1 MKGYWITCVRRVL
14 KLSCLDGN
22 IQLQIMAHGLSKEEL
37 DEQFEEFLKESLS
50 DDSLGNSKKKSSI
63 LETLGQPRKRE
74 TKKKDSVPWWISE
87 EDSDDGEFQARFV
100 KVKKEKKILES
111 HAEIVE
117 NSEQKNPHSNSEAV
131 APPKPSSSA
140 SRSKALSKFKML
152 EKFHKNKK
160 ESYFNEEEGSLAS
173 DSPDN
178 SEGNKFTVC
187 YMMLKSENGLI
198 LKVLPR
204 QTRTK
209 EGMLGAKEKFVKIQ
223 NASQS
228 MGEGYENMHVEK
240 LQLQESN
247 GVAAS
252 LSKDSLETNDSVLA
266 SGPNEGIV
274 GVGLDTL
281 EEQEEKEIFFAKLE
295 QEASSTI
302 DYSRLN
308 KEMDSNDSVVLAPF
322 VRNEKNEKGEEEP
335 AHEEKSGSY
344 SEDFEEEADA
354 NTAFK
359 TEESQVDQNIVSG
372 VALSPQEQEEA
383 SAGMLAK
390 VVLLDSQ
397 DSTTELQ
404 KAIETSDVALGE
416 HYLCEE
422 VSGTEI
428 NEAGA
433 SYGQTTSDIEA
444 LHQAYHHIDQSLQ
457 DTDEQKLQDS
467 PVAVSE
473 CLVQGVSQNNDIYSK
488 NMSTIES
495 DLPTVEELMKP
506 IKGHAC
512 NIGSFAA
519 EPESAVKLIGS
530 TANDLVSHLP
540 FEEQQN
546 NTVWDTNSFDKFN
559 RKESI
564 FLRIAVSDDNFQRVT
579 EKEIQTSEIEP
590 NVLEE
595 KIVQESPLL
604 QQESKTEQALQS
616 SLKNEKLESMAT
628 KTMVYKNIRSPA
640 PLHKKKSSYGP
651 HGVARS
657 SGYGKSTSLSKQSFP
672 ADEKKT
678 PKENFKKTGVKAKSP
693 ADRLR
698 SKAFF
703 ATRIIKSAAN
713 EPTTKRS
720 INRVRSGQSVVN
732 NLGHQ
737 AVDYCR
743 QYQHDLSFS
752 PIKSCDREL
761 YLLKRVQDTEEDLNK
776 ARDLIQQLTS
786 TVSQKEKEI
795 ETKLVELKTQHEKE
809 LSRLGQENYIL
820 QSKLRSMEELTK
832 EKSWTHHTATVP
844 VTEEKLAQIKKE
856 IEDQE
861 VIIQG
866 YQQENERLYKKMK
879 ELQIENKKNEER
891 MFKENQ
897 CLMSELI
904 ALREKI
910 EKTNIQSQILRD
922 SEGARSQSFTELISE
937 LCAARKEEAKLQ
949 EEIRRLKQ
957 DKQALEV
964 DLGQAKKE
972 RDLAKVQ
979 IASTSGEKSYE
990 FKVMEESYKQEI
1002 TNLKRRL
1009 QWYAENQDLLD
1020 KDAARLKD
1028 ARGEIEKLK
1037 LEVEKLRAEAG
1048 DQSAQQKKRLR
1059 DRAADAKRI
1068 QDLERQIKEMEGILK
1083 RRYPNSLPALIYA
1096 AAATEKT
1103 NDISAKANTVD
1114 FLEKRIKKLE
1124 TELEGKDD
1132 EAKKSLRAMEQQF
1145 QKIKIQYEQRLVELE
1160 QLLAYKFM
1168 SEPSK
1173 LNGDKAYSTELE
1185 QELQNLKTT
1194 HQITVKNLQTEI
1206 ENLKSQN
1213 FQLKLRSKKDNK
1225 DLESTDSQM
1234 KQGNTKD
1241 RLLKL
1246 NEELVIKNKEI
1257 QDLTK
1262 TVEKLQKERMVM
1274 LSDDNLRNK
1283 TDNKENSTE
1292 TLRKNTS
1299 AADKRNSSKREPF
1312 LSIFSDDK
1320 IYQPQTFS
1328 DSNLSEVLQENAQL
1342 KEELERLSLEMNQ
1355 QRVKSQAKLAYSE
1368 NNIRR
1373 IQEDTAEY
1381 IASLKASHQ
1390 REVEKIL
1397 CQHAREHSTSKVAE
1411 LNSRISTQEILIKHL
1426 QEQISEQQRHQEAL
1440 LVSQMREELL
1450 QKEVTKLL
1458 EELREAKENQS
1469 PEMKHF
1475 LCLEKKI
1482 KHMETRHAE
1491 REQEIRKAAQL
1502 TQHVTEA
1509 RQTHEVEK
1517 WRRLAHRKNQ
1527 ELEKFR
1533 VELDSILDVL
1543 RELQKQGV
1551 VIPAPDSS
1559 GFSMTDSCWKT

>member
-1 MKGYWITCVRRVL
+1 
-14 KLSCLDGN
+14 
-22 IQLQIMAHGLSKEEL
+22 
-37 DEQFEEFLKESLS
+37 
-50 DDSLGNSKKKSSI
+50 
-63 LETLGQPRKRE
+63 
-74 TKKKDSVPWWISE
+74 
-87 EDSDDGEFQARFV
+87 
-100 KVKKEKKILES
+100 
-111 HAEIVE
+111 
-117 NSEQKNPHSNSEAV
+117 
-131 APPKPSSSA
+131 
-140 SRSKALSKFKML
+140 
-152 EKFHKNKK
+152 
-160 ESYFNEEEGSLAS
+160 
-173 DSPDN
+173 
-178 SEGNKFTVC
+178 
-187 YMMLKSENGLI
+187 
-198 LKVLPR
+198 
-204 QTRTK
+204 
-209 EGMLGAKEKFVKIQ
+209 MLGANGSFVRIQ
-223 NASQS
+223 NASQPV
-228 MGEGYENMHVEK
+228 GETDENTHVEK
-240 LQLQESN
+240 MQLQKSN
-247 GVAAS
+247 GVAVS
-252 LSKDSLETNDSVLA
+252 LSRDSLETNDSVLA
-266 SGPNEGIV
+266 SGPNQSIV

-308 KEMDSNDSVVLAPF
+308 KELDSNDSVLLAPF
-322 VRNEKNEKGEEEP
+322 VRNEENEKGEEESS
-335 AHEEKSGSY
+335 HEEKSGSY
-344 SEDFEEEADA
+344 SEDFEEETDA
-354 NTAFK
+354 NPAFK
-359 TEESQVDQNIVSG
+359 TEGSQVNQNITSG
-372 VALSPQEQEEA
+372 VDLSPQEQEEA
-383 SAGMLAK
+383 NACMLAK

-397 DSTTELQ
+397 DSATELQ
-404 KAIETSDVALGE
+404 KAVETSDVALGE
-416 HYLCEE
+416 HYLPEE
-422 VSGTEI
+422 VSGIEM
-428 NEAGA
+428 NEAGT

-444 LHQAYHHIDQSLQ
+444 LHQAYHHIDQSLG
-457 DTDEQKLQDS
+457 DTDEQKLHDS
-467 PVAVSE
+467 AMVVSE

-506 IKGHAC
+506 IKGHSC
-512 NIGSFAA
+512 NTRSFDV
-519 EPESAVKLIGS
+519 EPESPVKLVGS
-530 TANDLVSHLP
+530 TTNDFVSHLP
-540 FEEQQN
+540 FKKHQN
-546 NTVWDTNSFDKFN
+546 NAVWETNLFEKCN
-559 RKESI
+559 REEGI
-564 FLRIAVSDDNFQRVT
+564 FLQTAVNDDNFQRVT
-579 EKEIQTSEIEP
+579 EKEIQTSEVQP
-590 NVLEE
+590 DVLRE
-595 KIVQESPLL
+595 KIVQDSLL
-604 QQESKTEQALQS
+604 SQQGSKTKQALRS
-616 SLKNEKLESMAT
+616 CSLKNERSESMTT
-628 KTMVYKNIRSPA
+628 KPMLHKNIRSPA

-651 HGVARS
+651 HGVVRS
-657 SGYGKSTSLSKQSFP
+657 SGYGKRSSLSKQSFP
-672 ADEKKT
+672 ANEKNA
-678 PKENFKKTGVKAKSP
+678 PKETFKKTSVKARSP
-693 ADRLR
+693 ADRAR
-698 SKAFF
+698 SKEALF
-703 ATRIIKSAAN
+703 ATRIIRSATN
-713 EPTTKRS
+713 ESTLKGS
-720 INRVRSGQSVVN
+720 INRVMSGQPVN

-761 YLLKRVQDTEEDLNK
+761 YLLKRVQVAEEDLNT

-795 ETKLVELKTQHEKE
+795 ETKIVELKTQHEKE
-809 LSRLGQENYIL
+809 LSRLGQENYVL
-820 QSKLRSMEELTK
+820 QSKLRSMEELSQ
-832 EKSWTHHTATVP
+832 EKRWTHHTATIP
-844 VTEEKLAQIKKE
+844 VTEEKLTQIQKE

-866 YQQENERLYKKMK
+866 YQQENERLYKQMK
-879 ELQIENKKNEER
+879 ELQIQNKKNEER

-904 ALREKI
+904 GLREKI
-910 EKTNIQSQILRD
+910 EKTNIQSQVMQD
-922 SEGARSQSFTELISE
+922 SEPARNQSFTELISE
-937 LCAARKEEAKLQ
+937 LRAAQKEETKLQ

-1002 TNLKRRL
+1002 AHLKRRL

-1028 ARGEIEKLK
+1028 AREEIKKLK
-1037 LEVEKLRAEAG
+1037 LEVEKLRTEPG
-1048 DQSAQQKKRLR
+1048 DQCAQQKKRLR

-1068 QDLERQIKEMEGILK
+1068 QDLERQIREMEGILK

-1096 AAATEKT
+1096 AAAAEKT
-1103 NDISAKANTVD
+1103 NDLSAKTNTVD
-1114 FLEKRIKKLE
+1114 FLERRIKKLE
-1124 TELEGKDD
+1124 TELEGRDD

-1168 SEPSK
+1168 SESPK
-1173 LNGDKAYSTELE
+1173 LNGDKASSTELE
-1185 QELQNLKTT
+1185 QELQNLKKT

-1213 FQLKLRSKKDNK
+1213 SQLKLRSKKDNK
-1225 DLESTDSQM
+1225 DLESTDSPM

-1246 NEELVIKNKEI
+1246 NEELVTKNREI

-1274 LSDDNLRNK
+1274 LSDNNLRNK
-1283 TDNKENSTE
+1283 TNNKGSSTE
-1292 TLRKNTS
+1292 ILKKNTS
-1299 AADKRNSSKREPF
+1299 ATDKRNSSNSEPF
-1312 LSIFSDDK
+1312 LSIFNNDR
-1320 IYQPQTFS
+1320 IYQPHTFS

-1355 QRVKSQAKLAYSE
+1355 QRVKSQATLAYSE

-1373 IQEDTAEY
+1373 IQEDTAEC
-1381 IASLKASHQ
+1381 IASLKASHE
-1390 REVEKIL
+1390 REMEKIL
-1397 CQHAREHSTSKVAE
+1397 CQHAKEHSTSKVAE
-1411 LNSRISTQEILIKHL
+1411 LNRRISTQEILIKHL
-1426 QEQISEQQRHQEAL
+1426 QEQIGEQQGHQEAL

-1458 EELREAKENQS
+1458 EELREAKESQS

-1482 KHMETRHAE
+1482 KHIETRYAE
-1491 REQEIRKAAQL
+1491 REQEIKKATQL
-1502 TQHVTEA
+1502 TQHITEA

-1517 WRRLAHRKNQ
+1517 WRRLAQQKNQ

-1551 VIPAPDSS
+1551 VIPAPNCS
-1559 GFSMTDSCWKT
+1559 GFGTTDSCWKT

>member
-1 MKGYWITCVRRVL
+1 LT
-14 KLSCLDGN
+14 
-22 IQLQIMAHGLSKEEL
+22 Q
-37 DEQFEEFLKESLS
+37 SLS

-63 LETLGQPRKRE
+63 LETLGQPRRKE

-87 EDSDDGEFQARFV
+87 EDSDD
-100 KVKKEKKILES
+100 
-111 HAEIVE
+111 
-117 NSEQKNPHSNSEAV
+117 
-131 APPKPSSSA
+131 
-140 SRSKALSKFKML
+140 
-152 EKFHKNKK
+152 
-160 ESYFNEEEGSLAS
+160 
-173 DSPDN
+173 D
-178 SEGNKFTVC
+178 
-187 YMMLKSENGLI
+187 
-198 LKVLPR
+198 
-204 QTRTK
+204 
-209 EGMLGAKEKFVKIQ
+209 GMLGTSGSFVKIQ
-223 NASQS
+223 KTSQP
-228 MGEGYENMHVEK
+228 MGETDENMHVEK
-240 LQLQESN
+240 MQLQKSD
-247 GVAAS
+247 GVAVS
-252 LSKDSLETNDSVLA
+252 LSRDSLETNGSVLA
-266 SGPNEGIV
+266 SGPNESIM

-295 QEASSTI
+295 REASSTI

-308 KEMDSNDSVVLAPF
+308 EELDANDSVLLAPF
-322 VRNEKNEKGEEEP
+322 VRNEEAEKGEEES

-344 SEDFEEEADA
+344 SEDFEGETDA
-354 NTAFK
+354 NPALK
-359 TEESQVDQNIVSG
+359 TEESQ
-372 VALSPQEQEEA
+372 EEA
-383 SAGMLAK
+383 NAGMLAK

-404 KAIETSDVALGE
+404 KAVEIPDVALGE
-416 HYLCEE
+416 HYLPEE
-422 VSGTEI
+422 VSGIEM
-428 NEAGA
+428 NEAGT

-444 LHQAYHHIDQSLQ
+444 LHQAYHHIDQFLG
-457 DTDEQKLQDS
+457 DTGEQNLHNS
-467 PVAVSE
+467 SMAVSE
-473 CLVQGVSQNNDIYSK
+473 CLAQGVSQNNGIYSK
-488 NMSTIES
+488 NMSTVES

-506 IKGHAC
+506 IKGHSC
-512 NIGSFAA
+512 NIRSFDV
-519 EPESAVKLIGS
+519 EPESPMKLVDS
-530 TANDLVSHLP
+530 TANDLVSHSP
-540 FEEQQN
+540 FKEHQN
-546 NTVWDTNSFDKFN
+546 NTVWETNLLEKFD
-559 RKESI
+559 REESI
-564 FLRIAVSDDNFQRVT
+564 FLPTAVNDNNFQRVT
-579 EKEIQTSEIEP
+579 EKEIQTSEVQP
-590 NVLEE
+590 DVLRE
-595 KIVQESPLL
+595 KIVQDSLL
-604 QQESKTEQALQS
+604 SQGNKTKQALRS
-616 SLKNEKLESMAT
+616 CCLKNERSESMTT
-628 KTMVYKNIRSPA
+628 KSMLHKNIRSPA

-651 HGVARS
+651 HGMVRS
-657 SGYGKSTSLSKQSFP
+657 SGYGKPTSLSKQSFP
-672 ADEKKT
+672 VNEKKT
-678 PKENFKKTGVKAKSP
+678 PKETFKKTSVKAKSP
-693 ADRLR
+693 ADRAR
-698 SKAFF
+698 SKEALF
-703 ATRIIKSAAN
+703 ATRIIRSATN
-713 EPTTKRS
+713 EPTLKGS
-720 INRVRSGQSVVN
+720 INRVMSGQSVVN

-761 YLLKRVQDTEEDLNK
+761 YLLKRVQVAEEDLNA

-795 ETKLVELKTQHEKE
+795 ETKIVELKTQHEKE
-809 LSRLGQENYIL
+809 LSQLGQENYVL
-820 QSKLRSMEELTK
+820 QSKLRSMEELTQ
-832 EKSWTHHTATVP
+832 EKRWTHSMATVP
-844 VTEEKLAQIKKE
+844 VTEEKLAQIQKE

-866 YQQENERLYKKMK
+866 YQQENERLYKQMK
-879 ELQIENKKNEER
+879 ELQIQNKKNEER

-910 EKTNIQSQILRD
+910 EKTNIQSLIVQD
-922 SEGARSQSFTELISE
+922 SEPARNQSFTELISE
-937 LCAARKEEAKLQ
+937 LRSAQKEETKLQ

-972 RDLAKVQ
+972 RDVAKVQ
-979 IASTSGEKSYE
+979 IASTSGEKAYE

-1002 TNLKRRL
+1002 THLKRRL

-1028 ARGEIEKLK
+1028 AREEIEKLK

-1048 DQSAQQKKRLR
+1048 DQCVQQKKRLR

-1068 QDLERQIKEMEGILK
+1068 QDLERQIREMEGILK

-1096 AAATEKT
+1096 AAAADKT
-1103 NDISAKANTVD
+1103 NDLSAKTHTVD
-1114 FLEKRIKKLE
+1114 FLERRIKKLE

-1168 SEPSK
+1168 SESPM
-1173 LNGDKAYSTELE
+1173 NGDKVGSTELE
-1185 QELQNLKTT
+1185 QELQNLKKT

-1213 FQLKLRSKKDNK
+1213 SQLKLRSKKDNK
-1225 DLESTDSQM
+1225 DLESRDSQM

-1246 NEELVIKNKEI
+1246 NEELVTKNREI

-1274 LSDDNLRNK
+1274 LSDNNLRNK

-1292 TLRKNTS
+1292 ILKKNTS
-1299 AADKRNSSKREPF
+1299 AMDKRNSSNSEPF
-1312 LSIFSDDK
+1312 LSIFNNDK
-1320 IYQPQTFS
+1320 IYQPHAFS

-1355 QRVKSQAKLAYSE
+1355 QRVKSQATLAYSE

-1411 LNSRISTQEILIKHL
+1411 LSSRISTQEILIKHL

-1458 EELREAKENQS
+1458 EELREVKESQS

-1475 LCLEKKI
+1475 LSLEKKI
-1482 KHMETRHAE
+1482 KHIETRHAD
-1491 REQEIRKAAQL
+1491 REKEIRKAAQL
-1502 TQHVTEA
+1502 TQHITEA

-1517 WRRLAHRKNQ
+1517 WRRLAQRKNQ

-1551 VIPAPDSS
+1551 VIPASNSS

>member
-1 MKGYWITCVRRVL
+1 
-14 KLSCLDGN
+14 
-22 IQLQIMAHGLSKEEL
+22 MAHRFSKEEL

-63 LETLGQPRKRE
+63 LETLGQPRKKE
-74 TKKKDSVPWWISE
+74 MKKKDSVPWWISE
-87 EDSDDGEFQARFV
+87 EDSDDGDFQTRFV
-100 KVKKEKKILES
+100 KLRKEKKLMES

-117 NSEQKNPHSNSEAV
+117 NSEQKSPHSDSQSV
-131 APPKPSSSA
+131 APKASFSA

-152 EKFHKNKK
+152 EKFHKNKRDLNLNK
-160 ESYFNEEEGSLAS
+160 EEGSLAS

-178 SEGNKFTVC
+178 SEG
-187 YMMLKSENGLI
+187 
-198 LKVLPR
+198 
-204 QTRTK
+204 
-209 EGMLGAKEKFVKIQ
+209 MLGANGSFVKIQ
-223 NASQS
+223 NASQPV
-228 MGEGYENMHVEK
+228 GETDENTHVEK
-240 LQLQESN
+240 MQLQKSN
-247 GVAAS
+247 GVAVS
-252 LSKDSLETNDSVLA
+252 LSRDSLETNDSVLA
-266 SGPNEGIV
+266 SGPNQSIV

-295 QEASSTI
+295 REASSTI

-308 KEMDSNDSVVLAPF
+308 KELDSNDSVLLAPF
-322 VRNEKNEKGEEEP
+322 VRNEEKEKGEEESS
-335 AHEEKSGSY
+335 HEEKSGSY
-344 SEDFEEEADA
+344 SEDFEEETDA
-354 NTAFK
+354 NPAFK
-359 TEESQVDQNIVSG
+359 TEGSQVNQNITSG
-372 VALSPQEQEEA
+372 VDLSPQEQEEA
-383 SAGMLAK
+383 NAGMLAK

-404 KAIETSDVALGE
+404 KAVETSDVPLGE
-416 HYLCEE
+416 HYLPEE
-422 VSGTEI
+422 VSGIEM
-428 NEAGA
+428 NEAGT

-444 LHQAYHHIDQSLQ
+444 LHQAYHHIDQSLG
-457 DTDEQKLQDS
+457 DTDEQKPHDS
-467 PVAVSE
+467 AMVVSE

-506 IKGHAC
+506 IKGHSC
-512 NIGSFAA
+512 NTRSFDV
-519 EPESAVKLIGS
+519 EPESPVKLVGS
-530 TANDLVSHLP
+530 TTNDFISHLP
-540 FEEQQN
+540 FKEHQN
-546 NTVWDTNSFDKFN
+546 NAVWETNLFEKCN
-559 RKESI
+559 REESI
-564 FLRIAVSDDNFQRVT
+564 FLQTAVNDDNFQRVP
-579 EKEIQTSEIEP
+579 EKEIQTSEVQP
-590 NVLEE
+590 DVLRE
-595 KIVQESPLL
+595 KIVQDSLL
-604 QQESKTEQALQS
+604 SQQGSKTKQALRS
-616 SLKNEKLESMAT
+616 CSLKNERSESMTT
-628 KTMVYKNIRSPA
+628 KPTLHKNIRSPA

-651 HGVARS
+651 HGVVRS
-657 SGYGKSTSLSKQSFP
+657 SGYGKPSSLSKQSSP
-672 ADEKKT
+672 ANEKKA
-678 PKENFKKTGVKAKSP
+678 PKETFKKTSVKARSP
-693 ADRLR
+693 ADRAR
-698 SKAFF
+698 SKEALF
-703 ATRIIKSAAN
+703 ATRIIRSATN
-713 EPTTKRS
+713 ESTLKGS
-720 INRVRSGQSVVN
+720 INRVMSGQPVVN

-761 YLLKRVQDTEEDLNK
+761 YLLKRVQVAEEDLNT

-795 ETKLVELKTQHEKE
+795 ETKIVELKTQHEKE
-809 LSRLGQENYIL
+809 LSRLGQENYVL
-820 QSKLRSMEELTK
+820 QSKLRSMEELSQ
-832 EKSWTHHTATVP
+832 EKRWTHHTATIP
-844 VTEEKLAQIKKE
+844 VTEEKLAQIQKE

-866 YQQENERLYKKMK
+866 YQQENERLYKQMK
-879 ELQIENKKNEER
+879 ELQIQNKKNEER

-904 ALREKI
+904 DLREKI
-910 EKTNIQSQILRD
+910 EKTNIQSRVMQD
-922 SEGARSQSFTELISE
+922 SEPARNQSFTELISE
-937 LCAARKEEAKLQ
+937 LRAAQKEETKLQ

-1002 TNLKRRL
+1002 AHLKRRL

-1028 ARGEIEKLK
+1028 AREEIKKLK
-1037 LEVEKLRAEAG
+1037 LEVEKLRTEPG
-1048 DQSAQQKKRLR
+1048 DQCVQQKKRLR

-1068 QDLERQIKEMEGILK
+1068 QDLERQIREMEGILK

-1096 AAATEKT
+1096 AAAAEKT
-1103 NDISAKANTVD
+1103 NDLSAKTNTVD
-1114 FLEKRIKKLE
+1114 FLERRIKKLE

-1168 SEPSK
+1168 SESPK
-1173 LNGDKAYSTELE
+1173 LNGDKASSTELE
-1185 QELQNLKTT
+1185 QELQNLKKT

-1213 FQLKLRSKKDNK
+1213 SQLKLRGKKDNK
-1225 DLESTDSQM
+1225 DLESTDSPM

-1246 NEELVIKNKEI
+1246 NEELVTKNREI

-1262 TVEKLQKERMVM
+1262 TVEKLQKERMAM
-1274 LSDDNLRNK
+1274 LSDNNLRNK
-1283 TDNKENSTE
+1283 TNNKGSSTE
-1292 TLRKNTS
+1292 ILKKNTS
-1299 AADKRNSSKREPF
+1299 ATDKRNSNNSEPF
-1312 LSIFSDDK
+1312 LSIFNNDR
-1320 IYQPQTFS
+1320 IYQPHTFS

-1355 QRVKSQAKLAYSE
+1355 QRVKSQATLACSE
-1368 NNIRR
+1368 NNVRR
-1373 IQEDTAEY
+1373 IQEDTAEC
-1381 IASLKASHQ
+1381 IASLKASHE
-1390 REVEKIL
+1390 REIEKIL
-1397 CQHAREHSTSKVAE
+1397 CQHAKEHSTSKVAE
-1411 LNSRISTQEILIKHL
+1411 LNRRISTQEILIKHL
-1426 QEQISEQQRHQEAL
+1426 QEQIGEQQGHQEAL

-1458 EELREAKENQS
+1458 EELREAKESQS

-1482 KHMETRHAE
+1482 KHIETRYAE
-1491 REQEIRKAAQL
+1491 REQEIQKATQL
-1502 TQHVTEA
+1502 TQRITEA

-1517 WRRLAHRKNQ
+1517 WRRLAQQKNQ

-1551 VIPAPDSS
+1551 VIPAPNSS
-1559 GFSMTDSCWKT
+1559 GFGTTVSCWKT